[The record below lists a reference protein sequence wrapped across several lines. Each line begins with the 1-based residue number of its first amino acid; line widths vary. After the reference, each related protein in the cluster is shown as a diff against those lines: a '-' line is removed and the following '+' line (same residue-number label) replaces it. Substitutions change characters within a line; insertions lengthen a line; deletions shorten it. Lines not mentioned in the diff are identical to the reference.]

1 MKTQTTEPRLNLSDA
16 VEDLAPEHPPCWH
29 DRRSWLAFLKS
40 AAAVQNQ
47 RDEQTVI
54 AIVRG
59 EPAFNIF
66 YNFCEDCLT
75 SRARLMEKE
84 GRCNPNHLTEAIK

>member
-1 MKTQTTEPRLNLSDA
+1 MSKTAAPRLNLSDA
-16 VEDLAPEHPPCWH
+16 VDDLAPEHPPCFH
-29 DRRSWLAFLKS
+29 NRRSWLEFLKS

-54 AIVRG
+54 AIVTG
-59 EPAFNIF
+59 QPTFNTG
-66 YNFCEDCLT
+66 YDYCCDCLV

-84 GRCNPNHLTEAIK
+84 GRCNPNHLMEAIK